1 MTVVLDSKDLARID
15 EEYKADSQVWSYL
28 TGGNGV
34 SAADFVG
41 ANEVRINKLSGF
53 VNAAAYKRGQDNA
66 RSTISVAKET
76 VKLTHEDWFG
86 YDLDQFDMDENGAY
100 TVENVVRE
108 HNKMITIPH
117 RDKVAVQKL
126 FDSAAKKATD
136 SITKANALDAYDTA
150 EAYMFDNEVP
160 GGFVMFVSS
169 AYYTALKQSAA
180 VTRTFSTDG
189 TMAINGID
197 RRVAQLDGGVPIV
210 RVSSDRLKGTGI
222 SGQHVNFILTP
233 LSAIAP
239 IVKYDSVSVIDP
251 STDRSG
257 NRWTIKGLSYY
268 DAIVLDNA
276 KKGIYV
282 AATAGV

>member
-1 MTVVLDSKDLARID
+1 MTIVLDSKDLARID

-53 VNAAAYKRGQDNA
+53 VDAAAYKRGQDNA

-86 YDLDQFDMDENGAY
+86 YDLDQLDMDENGAY

-126 FDSAAKKATD
+126 YESAGKKATD

-160 GGFVMFVSS
+160 GGYVMFVSS
-169 AYYTALKQSAA
+169 TYYTALKQSAA

-189 TMAINGID
+189 SMTINGID

-222 SGQHVNFILTP
+222 TDHVNFILTP

-282 AATAGV
+282 AATTGV

>member
-1 MTVVLDSKDLARID
+1 MTIVLDSKDLARID
-15 EEYKADSQVWSYL
+15 EEYKAESQVWSYL

-53 VNAAAYKRGQDNA
+53 VDAAAYKRGQDNA

-86 YDLDQFDMDENGAY
+86 YDLDQLDMDENGAY

-126 FDSAAKKATD
+126 FDSAGKKATD
-136 SITKANALDAYDTA
+136 SITKDNALDAYDTA

-160 GGFVMFVSS
+160 GGYVMFVSS
-169 AYYTALKQSAA
+169 TYYTALKQSAA

-189 TMAINGID
+189 SMTINGID

-222 SGQHVNFILTP
+222 TDHVNFILTP

-282 AATAGV
+282 AATTGV

>member
-53 VNAAAYKRGQDNA
+53 VDAAAYKRGQDNA
-66 RSTISVAKET
+66 RSTISVDKET
-76 VKLTHEDWFG
+76 IKLTHEDWFG
-86 YDLDQFDMDENGAY
+86 YDLDQFDMDESGAY

-126 FDSAAKKATD
+126 YDSAAQKATGA
-136 SITKANALDAYDTA
+136 ITKDNALDAYDTA

-160 GGFVMFVSS
+160 GGFVMFASS
-169 AYYTALKQSAA
+169 SYYTALKQSAA

-189 TMAINGID
+189 SMAINGID

-222 SGQHVNFILTP
+222 TDHVNFILTP
-233 LSAIAP
+233 LAAIAP
-239 IVKYDSVSVIDP
+239 VVKYDSVSVIDP

-282 AATAGV
+282 AATAGA

>member
-1 MTVVLDSKDLARID
+1 
-15 EEYKADSQVWSYL
+15 
-28 TGGNGV
+28 
-34 SAADFVG
+34 
-41 ANEVRINKLSGF
+41 
-53 VNAAAYKRGQDNA
+53 
-66 RSTISVAKET
+66 
-76 VKLTHEDWFG
+76 
-86 YDLDQFDMDENGAY
+86 
-100 TVENVVRE
+100 
-108 HNKMITIPH
+108 
-117 RDKVAVQKL
+117 
-126 FDSAAKKATD
+126 
-136 SITKANALDAYDTA
+136 
-150 EAYMFDNEVP
+150 
-160 GGFVMFVSS
+160 MFVSS

-189 TMAINGID
+189 TMSINGID

-210 RVSSDRLKGTGI
+210 RVSSDRLKGLGI
-222 SGQHVNFILTP
+222 TDHINFILTP

-282 AATAGV
+282 AATAGA

>member
-1 MTVVLDSKDLARID
+1 MTIVLDSKDLARID

-53 VNAAAYKRGQDNA
+53 VDAAAYKRGQDNA

-86 YDLDQFDMDENGAY
+86 YDLDQLDMDENGAY

-126 FDSAAKKATD
+126 YKSAGKKATD

-160 GGFVMFVSS
+160 GGYVMFVSS
-169 AYYTALKQSAA
+169 TYYTALKQSAA

-189 TMAINGID
+189 SMTINGID

-222 SGQHVNFILTP
+222 TDHVNFILTP

-282 AATAGV
+282 AATTGV

>member
-1 MTVVLDSKDLARID
+1 MTIVLDSKDLARID

-53 VNAAAYKRGQDNA
+53 VDAAAYKRGQDNA

-86 YDLDQFDMDENGAY
+86 YDLDQLDMDENGAY

-126 FDSAAKKATD
+126 FDSAGKKATD
-136 SITKANALDAYDTA
+136 SITKDNALDAYDTA

-160 GGFVMFVSS
+160 GGYVMFVSS
-169 AYYTALKQSAA
+169 TYYTALKQSAA

-189 TMAINGID
+189 SMTINGID

-222 SGQHVNFILTP
+222 TDHVNFILTP

-282 AATAGV
+282 AATTGV

>member
-1 MTVVLDSKDLARID
+1 MTIVLDSKDLARID

-53 VNAAAYKRGQDNA
+53 VDAAAYKRGQDNA

-86 YDLDQFDMDENGAY
+86 YDLDQLDMDENGAY

-126 FDSAAKKATD
+126 FDSAGKKATD
-136 SITKANALDAYDTA
+136 SITKENALDAYDTA

-160 GGFVMFVSS
+160 GGYVMFVSS
-169 AYYTALKQSAA
+169 TYYTALKQSAA

-189 TMAINGID
+189 SMTINGID

-222 SGQHVNFILTP
+222 TDHVNFILTP

-282 AATAGV
+282 AATTGV

>member
-53 VNAAAYKRGQDNA
+53 VDAAAYKRGQDNA

-86 YDLDQFDMDENGAY
+86 YDLDQLDMDENGAY

-126 FDSAAKKATD
+126 FDSAGKKATD
-136 SITKANALDAYDTA
+136 SITKDNALDAYDTA

-160 GGFVMFVSS
+160 GGYVMFVSS
-169 AYYTALKQSAA
+169 TYYTALKQSAA

-189 TMAINGID
+189 SMTINGID

-222 SGQHVNFILTP
+222 TDHVNFILTP

-282 AATAGV
+282 AATTGV

>member
-1 MTVVLDSKDLARID
+1 MTIVLDSKDLARID

-53 VNAAAYKRGQDNA
+53 VDAAAYKRNQDNA

-86 YDLDQFDMDENGAY
+86 YDLDQLDMDENGAY

-126 FDSAAKKATD
+126 FDSAGKKATG
-136 SITKANALDAYDTA
+136 SITKDNALDAYDTA

-160 GGFVMFVSS
+160 GGYVMFVSS
-169 AYYTALKQSAA
+169 TYYTALKQSAA

-189 TMAINGID
+189 SMTINGID

-222 SGQHVNFILTP
+222 TDHVNFILTP

-282 AATAGV
+282 AATTGV

>member
-15 EEYKADSQVWSYL
+15 EEYKAGSQVWSYL

-53 VNAAAYKRGQDNA
+53 VDAAAYKRGQDNA

-86 YDLDQFDMDENGAY
+86 YDLDQLDMDENGAY

-126 FDSAAKKATD
+126 FDSAGKKATD
-136 SITKANALDAYDTA
+136 SITKDNALDAYDTA

-160 GGFVMFVSS
+160 GGYVMFVSS
-169 AYYTALKQSAA
+169 TYYTALKQSAA

-189 TMAINGID
+189 SMTINGID

-222 SGQHVNFILTP
+222 TDHVNFILTP

-282 AATAGV
+282 AATTGV